1 MIRRYAFGC
10 SLQTG
15 AVSLDLPKEQDGVP
29 FLEVSRAEKA
39 VTLSMALAKD
49 DLIMGLGENVGPINR
64 RGRRYQSWNS
74 DEFNHTEDRQSL
86 YASHNL
92 LLVLCATPF
101 ALYLDDPGRVTWD
114 LGFTDADTM
123 RIESENGDFDLY
135 IITPEDDAFS
145 AIDLCRQFRRLTG
158 RSYIPPRWALGYIQ
172 SRWGYASE
180 EDVKTVARC
189 HREKHIPLD
198 GICLDIDYMD
208 AFRDF
213 TVNKAAIP
221 DLKGLCD
228 RFKADGLHLI
238 PIIDAGVKADENDP
252 VYAEGLKNG
261 YFCRKEDGSVF
272 LAAVWPGLSAFPDF
286 LRQEVRTWFGEQ
298 YFAMLESGVDGF
310 WNDMNEPALFYSPEG
325 LEDAYG
331 ALAAMKGE
339 LKAHDA
345 SFKLIGAVN
354 GIKNSMDDYRRFFHS
369 MNGKTVRHD
378 RVHNLYGAMMTKA
391 AAEGMRRF
399 APDRRMLLFTR
410 SSFIGTHRESGVW
423 MGDNFSWWS
432 HLALHL
438 RMLPSLNMAGFIYC
452 GADIG
457 GFGAD
462 TEEEL
467 LLRWLQLGVFTP
479 LMRNHS
485 ALHTREQEIY
495 RFSNWRQMRDAVRVR
510 YALLPF
516 LYSEMM
522 RAILQDGM
530 LFRPLC
536 FDYPLDPHA
545 PTVEDQLMLG
555 ESCMI
560 APVLAPHA
568 KGRYVYL
575 PEDMLMVL
583 FASDTQYTLSRLEK
597 GHHWID
603 MPDGTF
609 PLFIRRGKAAFLCRA
624 EERSHLVNT
633 DEMTVLGWDHD
644 GEITWYEDDGIAA
657 DVSLEKGLRH
667 RTFPREA

>member
-1 MIRRYAFGC
+1 W
-10 SLQTG
+10 
-15 AVSLDLPKEQDGVP
+15 DLPAQTDGVP
-29 FLEVSRAEKA
+29 FLSVRPEGNA
-39 VTLSMALAKD
+39 VALSMPLAKED
-49 DLIMGLGENVGPINR
+49 ILMGLGENVGPINR

-92 LLVLCATPF
+92 LLVLSSAPF
-101 ALYLDDPGRVTWD
+101 ALYLDDPGRVKWD

-123 RIESENGDFDLY
+123 MIESENCDFDLY
-135 IITPEDDAFS
+135 IITAEDGDFA

-180 EDVKTVARC
+180 EDVRTVAKR
-189 HREKHIPLD
+189 HREKQIPLD

-208 AFRDF
+208 GFRDF
-213 TVNKAAIP
+213 TVNKEAIP
-221 DLKGLCD
+221 DLKGLCG
-228 RFKADGLHLI
+228 RVKADGLHLI
-238 PIIDAGVKADENDP
+238 PIIDAGVKADAGDP
-252 VYAEGLKNG
+252 VYTEGCEKDC
-261 YFCRKEDGSVF
+261 FCRKEDGETF

-286 LRQEVRTWFGEQ
+286 LREDVRAWFGEK
-298 YFAMLESGVDGF
+298 YVPMLQSGVDGF

-325 LEDAYG
+325 LSEAYG
-331 ALAAMKGE
+331 VLGAMKGE
-339 LKAHDA
+339 LKEHDA

-354 GIKNSMDDYRRFFHS
+354 GIKNSMDDYRRFFHTV
-369 MNGKTVRHD
+369 NGRKIRHD

-391 AAEGMRRF
+391 AAEGMKRF
-399 APDRRMLLFTR
+399 DPDTRKLLFTR
-410 SSFIGTHRESGVW
+410 SSFIGTHRFSGVW

-467 LLRWLQLGVFTP
+467 LLRWLQLGAFTP

-495 RFSNWRQMRDAVRVR
+495 RFARWREMRDAVRVR

-522 RAILQDGM
+522 RAILSDGM

-536 FDYPLDPHA
+536 FDYPRDPYA
-545 PTVEDQLMLG
+545 TSVEDQLMLG

-560 APVLAPHA
+560 APILAPHA
-568 KGRYVYL
+568 RGRYVYL

-583 FASDTQYTLSRLEK
+583 FESDTRYTLTRLEK
-597 GHHWID
+597 GHRWID
-603 MPDGTF
+603 MPGTSF

-624 EERSHLVNT
+624 AERSRLVNT
-633 DEMTVLGWDHD
+633 DDMTVLGWDH
-644 GEITWYEDDGIAA
+644 GAEITWYEDDGLTTN
-657 DVSLEKGLRH
+657 VSLETGLR
-667 RTFPREA
+667 RRSFPRGE